1 MAFWNRNRVG
11 PGSRPYVNGGPMVPR
26 WTNPPERNTEEWIRT
41 FRTNPRL
48 AVVERIASDLSF
60 AEGKLFRVD
69 ENGDEQE
76 ITAHPFLDFWANPNP
91 LHEMSSAALWRL
103 LEIYLKL
110 KGEGYFIMER
120 DEFGRPAELWPVP
133 THWVQM
139 TPYQGFPYYT
149 VRLTN
154 GQLMEVPV
162 DDMFVMKD
170 LDPYDPFKRGLG
182 QSEALAD
189 EIETDEYAAKFQK
202 RFFFNDATPNII
214 IGMPKSTEEQRKRFL
229 AEWMQRFKGVFQS
242 HGVATVNGDV
252 TVNKIGESMKDM
264 DMVNGR
270 TFLRNSALEH
280 YGVPREIMGITESS
294 NRATSEAAQFIY
306 AQNVLMPILRRRE
319 EAINHQLIPWFG
331 DDLVWHF
338 DDIVPRN
345 QEFDKAVGLDGWNAG
360 LLTKDEAREKL
371 GMPPCKV
378 GGDVYKT
385 QFSDVYVHEDDD
397 PAEVS
402 TAAANLQ
409 YAEGAPPLETGG
421 QQEIEITDQGEPLD
435 DSSTV
440 EIGDGSDTI
449 ELEGVK
455 AADRKASRLQQAQ
468 RQLLEA
474 EREQARRFE
483 LVTMKYF
490 REQNNRL
497 EAALGG
503 TQKADASVWDALFAA
518 MPDYGVVD
526 GAWVRLDEAE
536 RERLVSQFVA
546 GLIDW
551 PGEEAALNAIFEP
564 LWKESYDKGAELAA
578 KLHNI
583 TAVQRPELVST
594 AKLRGGSRVRGITQ
608 TTKDTIGRIV
618 SNALEHGDSRET
630 IAKQIQQE
638 MQTSASRARTIAA
651 QECNTSLLTGNF
663 DMMKKAGA
671 GTKTWH
677 VTNPAVARPSHK
689 RLNGVTVPIDG
700 KFSNGCRFP
709 CDPDCSDA
717 SEVVNCHC
725 FLTYDNY

>member
-11 PGSRPYVNGGPMVPR
+11 PGSRPYMDGGPMVPR

-149 VRLTN
+149 VRLTD

-270 TFLRNSALEH
+270 TFLRNAALEH

-455 AADRKASRLQQAQ
+455 AADRKASRLHQAQ

-483 LVTMKYF
+483 LATMKYF

>member
-270 TFLRNSALEH
+270 TFLRNAALEH

-455 AADRKASRLQQAQ
+455 AAYRKASRLQQAQ

-483 LVTMKYF
+483 LATMKYF

-536 RERLVSQFVA
+536 RERLVSQFIA

-608 TTKDTIGRIV
+608 TTKDTIGHIV

>member
-162 DDMFVMKD
+162 DDMFIMKD

-270 TFLRNSALEH
+270 TFLRNAALEH

-483 LVTMKYF
+483 LATMKYF

>member
-270 TFLRNSALEH
+270 TFLRNAALEH

-483 LVTMKYF
+483 LATMKYF

-594 AKLRGGSRVRGITQ
+594 AKLRGGSRVMGITQ

-689 RLNGVTVPIDG
+689 RLNGVTVSIDG

>member
-11 PGSRPYVNGGPMVPR
+11 PGSRPYMDGGPMVPR

-270 TFLRNSALEH
+270 TFLRNAALEH

-483 LVTMKYF
+483 LATMKYF

-618 SNALEHGDSRET
+618 SNSLEHGDSRET

>member
-1 MAFWNRNRVG
+1 MAFWNMNRVG
-11 PGSRPYVNGGPMVPR
+11 PGSRPYMDGGPMVPR

-133 THWVQM
+133 THWMQM

-270 TFLRNSALEH
+270 TFLRNAALEH

-483 LVTMKYF
+483 LATMKYF

-583 TAVQRPELVST
+583 TAIQRPELVST

>member
-11 PGSRPYVNGGPMVPR
+11 PGSRPYMDGGPMVPR

-270 TFLRNSALEH
+270 TFLRNAALEH

-483 LVTMKYF
+483 LATMKYF

>member
-110 KGEGYFIMER
+110 KSEGYFIMER

-270 TFLRNSALEH
+270 TFLRNAALEH

-483 LVTMKYF
+483 LATMKYF

>member
-11 PGSRPYVNGGPMVPR
+11 PGSRPYMDGGPMVPR

-270 TFLRNSALEH
+270 TFLRNAALEH

-483 LVTMKYF
+483 LATMKYF

-583 TAVQRPELVST
+583 TAIQRPELVST

-677 VTNPAVARPSHK
+677 VTNPAVARH
-689 RLNGVTVPIDG
+689 
-700 KFSNGCRFP
+700 
-709 CDPDCSDA
+709 
-717 SEVVNCHC
+717 
-725 FLTYDNY
+725 LTRG